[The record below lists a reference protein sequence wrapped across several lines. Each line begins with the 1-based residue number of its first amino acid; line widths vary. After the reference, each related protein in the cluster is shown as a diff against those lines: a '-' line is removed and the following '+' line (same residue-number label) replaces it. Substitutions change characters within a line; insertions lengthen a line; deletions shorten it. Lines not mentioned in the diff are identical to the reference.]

1 MGRSELLTSAT
12 GRAVDDRYRR
22 LTAEHRI
29 DLRRMIDDLVE
40 GQDAEVQGHE
50 LDDRSQTH
58 HRRADPDAGEAVL
71 GDRRV
76 PHSLRAEFVEQTFG
90 DLVGPTESADLLAQ
104 QQHSLIPGHLRSQT
118 VFESLPKSH
127 LGHGCLLLLLR
138 SQMDTTGSPGKP
150 EGALFTSVE

>member
-1 MGRSELLTSAT
+1 MGRSELLAAAT

-58 HRRADPDAGEAVL
+58 HRRADPDAGDAVL

-76 PHSLRAEFVEQTFG
+76 PPSLQPYCDGQPFA
-90 DLVGPTESADLLAQ
+90 DLVRPTESADLLAQ
-104 QQHSLIPGHLRSQT
+104 QQHCLIPGHLRSKT

-127 LGHGCLLLLLR
+127 LGHGRLLLLLR
-138 SQMDTTGSPGKP
+138 SQMDTTGSPGNP
-150 EGALFTSVE
+150 DGALF